1 MPHEVVISHSIDGKA
16 TANAICNELES
27 VGIRC
32 WILPRDLNIGV
43 PLDQSISKAV
53 ASCRIMIVVFT
64 EYASRS
70 DRIERQVESAFNS
83 GVTIIPFRAEPA
95 AIGNLS
101 ESPLNSVHWL
111 DALTPEM
118 RTRLRSL
125 GDLVRS
131 LLSRKRNDAPVPNTS
146 TIAERIGRKARQTSK
161 TGAVKALLL
170 AVTPF
175 LLVLGVGF
183 WRTKNDLKSGLLK
196 QKGAITTPAGKKAA
210 DRGETEYVEYA
221 AWDPGWGTPDA
232 NWSVTAGKLRITPSL
247 NSSTLLINQSRGFK
261 DAEIA
266 VNVAMTKGE
275 NMGQLGGLIFWAK
288 DYNDCYAIVVSA
300 DGRFAVGHK
309 LVGRWINPITKT
321 ENNAVKTGIGQVNK
335 LRIRTQGKLL
345 TAYVNDTQVATLV
358 GDPPRGPGHIGLYG
372 ESAETSQNVWD
383 FTNVTVTG
391 VR

>member
-1 MPHEVVISHSIDGKA
+1 MPHEVVISHSIDGKS

-64 EYASRS
+64 EYAGRS
-70 DRIERQVESAFNS
+70 DRIERQLESAFNS
-83 GVTIIPFRAEPA
+83 GVTIIPFRTEPA

-101 ESPLNSVHWL
+101 ESPLDSVHWL

-131 LLSRKRNDAPVPNTS
+131 LLSRKRNDAPVLYTS
-146 TIAERIGRKARQTSK
+146 MIAERIGKNARQTSK
-161 TGAVKALLL
+161 KGAVKALLL
-170 AVTPF
+170 TVTPF

-183 WRTKNDLKSGLLK
+183 WRTKNDLKSGLPKPKRAMATL
-196 QKGAITTPAGKKAA
+196 AGKEAA
-210 DRGETEYVEYA
+210 DRGEIEHVEYA
-221 AWDPGWGTPDA
+221 AWDRGWGTPDA
-232 NWSVTAGKLRITPSL
+232 NWSVTDGKLRLTPSL
-247 NSSTLLINQSRGFK
+247 NSSTLLINRARGFK

-266 VNVAMTKGE
+266 VNVAMAKGE

-321 ENNAVKTGIGQVNK
+321 ENTAVKTGIGQVNK
-335 LRIRTQGKLL
+335 LRIRTQGSLL
-345 TAYVNDTQVATLV
+345 TAYVNDTQVAALV
-358 GDPPRGPGHIGLYG
+358 GEPPRGAGHIGLYG

>member
-1 MPHEVVISHSIDGKA
+1 MPHDVVISHSINGKSI
-16 TANAICNELES
+16 ANAICNELES

-64 EYASRS
+64 EYAGRS
-70 DRIERQVESAFNS
+70 DRIERQLESAFNS
-83 GVTIIPFRAEPA
+83 GVIIIPFRTE

-101 ESPLNSVHWL
+101 ESPPDSVHWL

-125 GDLVRS
+125 CDRVRS
-131 LLSRKRNDAPVPNTS
+131 LLSRKRNAAPVLNTLMS
-146 TIAERIGRKARQTSK
+146 AERIGRNTRQTSK
-161 TGAVKALLL
+161 TGVVKALLL
-170 AVTPF
+170 TVTPF

-183 WRTKNDLKSGLLK
+183 WRTKNDLKSGLPK
-196 QKGAITTPAGKKAA
+196 PKRAMTTQAGKEAA
-210 DRGETEYVEYA
+210 DRGEIEYVEYA
-221 AWDPGWGTPDA
+221 AWDRGWGTPDA
-232 NWSVTAGKLRITPSL
+232 NWSVTDGKLRIMPSL
-247 NSSTLLINQSRGFK
+247 NSSTLLINQARGFK
-261 DAEIA
+261 DAEVA

-288 DYNDCYAIVVSA
+288 GYNDCYAIVVSA
-300 DGRFAVGHK
+300 DGRFAVGRK
-309 LVGRWINPITKT
+309 LIGRWINPITKT
-321 ENNAVKTGIGQVNK
+321 ENTAVKTGIGQVNK
-335 LRIRTQGKLL
+335 LRIRTQGNLL
-345 TAYVNDTQVATLV
+345 TAYVNDIQVATLV
-358 GDPPRGPGHIGLYG
+358 GEQPRGPGHIGLYG